1 MSISQLSELP
11 AQCADALT
19 TDDMPR
25 DPDEVLKRLWES
37 LVRVMRRWVKT
48 YQDAEDLAAQ
58 AVARVWSH
66 LGATVPWREMWAWAV
81 RVARRLLS
89 NLRRDRGRERL
100 EVCDLDSLAS
110 TAPSID
116 WRLLTEDTMAHL
128 RSDLSVQGGRDLE
141 LARGRSRE
149 RRRSRC
155 RTPREHPRGTAVGA
169 AIARGGSAP
178 WGMIADSFRFSISK
192 CLYQGSVNAP

>member
-1 MSISQLSELP
+1 MSRSPLLELP

-25 DPDEVLKRLWES
+25 DPDEVLKKLWEN

-66 LGATVPWREMWAWAV
+66 LGARVPWREMWAWAV

-89 NLRRDRGRERL
+89 NHRRDRGRERL
-100 EVCDLDSLAS
+100 KVCDLDSLAS

-116 WRLLTEDTMAHL
+116 WRLLTEDTMAQL
-128 RSDLSVQGGRDLE
+128 RLYLPCREAETLSLLE
-141 LARGRSRE
+141 AGAESVGEVAAARGVSARAGRLSLQRL
-149 RRRSRC
+149 R
-155 RTPREHPRGTAVGA
+155 A
-169 AIARGGSAP
+169 AAAR
-178 WGMIADSFRFSISK
+178 
-192 CLYQGSVNAP
+192 LEE